1 MMRANGLALGGG
13 LHNAIVMDDYKV
25 LNADGLR
32 YDDEFV
38 KHKILDAMGDLY
50 IVGKPL
56 LAAYSAFRSGH
67 AMNNQL
73 LRALLAQPDA
83 YDIVTFDK
91 ASQAPKG
98 FAALQ
103 PAW

>member
-1 MMRANGLALGGG
+1 
-13 LHNAIVMDDYKV
+13 MDDYRV
-25 LNADGLR
+25 LNSDGLR

-50 IVGKPL
+50 LVGKPL

-67 AMNNQL
+67 ALNNKL

-83 YDIVTFDK
+83 YEIVTFDDDK
-91 ASQAPKG
+91 RAPTG
-98 FAALQ
+98 FAL
-103 PAW
+103 PARAW

>member
-1 MMRANGLALGGG
+1 
-13 LHNAIVMDDYKV
+13 
-25 LNADGLR
+25 
-32 YDDEFV
+32 
-38 KHKILDAMGDLY
+38 
-50 IVGKPL
+50 VGKPL

-83 YDIVTFDK
+83 YEIVTFEK
-91 ASQAPKG
+91 SSQAPKG

>member
-1 MMRANGLALGGG
+1 
-13 LHNAIVMDDYKV
+13 
-25 LNADGLR
+25 
-32 YDDEFV
+32 
-38 KHKILDAMGDLY
+38 
-50 IVGKPL
+50 VGKPL

-83 YDIVTFDK
+83 YEMVSFERDRD
-91 ASQAPKG
+91 APAG
-98 FAALQ
+98 FAQLA

>member
-1 MMRANGLALGGG
+1 
-13 LHNAIVMDDYKV
+13 
-25 LNADGLR
+25 
-32 YDDEFV
+32 
-38 KHKILDAMGDLY
+38 MGDMY
-50 IVGKPL
+50 IVGHPL

-83 YDIVTFDK
+83 YDIVTFDN
-91 ASQAPKG
+91 ASQAPRG